1 LTVHTADL
9 YVPDR
14 ILSSHCEAD
23 TCATTTFER
32 SLAHPVTLLLSFPRY
47 TFSLL
52 GHAI

>member
-1 LTVHTADL
+1 LTVHTAGL

-14 ILSSHCEAD
+14 VLCSHNKAD
-23 TCATTTFER
+23 TYATNTFDR

-52 GHAI
+52 ARAI